1 MTRVPRSR
9 TASLATYASVIVLTA
24 VLGSGCGTQSD
35 TPPPAGKGPATPG
48 DGRASAPAARVLL
61 TSQLEAALPN
71 EFSIPVDFDESRT
84 RKAWDNTYD
93 ATYCQSEGWPDEWC
107 GEALTFGLAGFTNL
121 EDQELAIRLIS
132 FSNVPTAAR
141 LFKGEGTVDEVGEN
155 PPGDE
160 IDGFELE
167 PSSSSPVWIGK
178 GINVRQ
184 GAVIAKIEYSWKAGT
199 DLPSDRLL
207 SLTDMVVQRIQ
218 QAQAGKPPTAS
229 AR

>member
-1 MTRVPRSR
+1 M
-9 TASLATYASVIVLTA
+9 
-24 VLGSGCGTQSD
+24 
-35 TPPPAGKGPATPG
+35 
-48 DGRASAPAARVLL
+48 LL

-71 EFSIPVDFDESRT
+71 QFSIPADLDESRT
-84 RKAWDNTYD
+84 RKAWDNSD

-107 GEALTFGLAGFTNL
+107 GEALAVGLAAFTNL

-132 FSNVPTAAR
+132 FSNNTTAAR
-141 LFKGEGTVDEVGEN
+141 LFHGEGTVDEVGEN

-160 IDGFELE
+160 IDGFEIE
-167 PSSSSPVWIGK
+167 QPNGAPTWTGK

-184 GAVIAKIEYSWKAGT
+184 GAVIAKIEYTWKAGT
-199 DLPSDRLL
+199 ATPSDRLR

-229 AR
+229 AQ

>member
-9 TASLATYASVIVLTA
+9 TASLAAYTSAIVLTA

-35 TPPPAGKGPATPG
+35 APPPAGKGATAPG
-48 DGRASAPAARVLL
+48 EGRASAPAARVLL
-61 TSQLEAALPN
+61 TGQLEAALPN
-71 EFSIPVDFDESRT
+71 QFSIPVDLDQSRT
-84 RKAWDNTYD
+84 RKAWDNAD

-107 GEALTFGLAGFTNL
+107 GEALTFGLAAFTNL

-132 FSNVPTAAR
+132 FSDATTAAR

-160 IDGFELE
+160 IDGFEIE
-167 PSSSSPVWIGK
+167 QSSGSPVWTGK
-178 GINVRQ
+178 GIYVRQ
-184 GAVIAKIEYSWKAGT
+184 GAVIAKIEYTWGAGT
-199 DLPSDRLL
+199 DIPSGRLL
-207 SLTDMVVQRIQ
+207 SLADMVVQRIQ